1 MLVKINYLVKLFG
14 YGTNVIRNI
23 VDRGEF
29 AKYRTGGTGGIFFDL
44 NDKSEKLLKK
54 FLATKKRRGKSG
66 NAKRDSI
73 ERVEEKT
80 FDEY

>member
-1 MLVKINYLVKLFG
+1 MFVKIDYLVKLFG

-44 NDKSEKLLKK
+44 NDKSKKLLLK
-54 FLATKKRRGKSG
+54 FLATKKRKNNCDFTNKEG
-66 NAKRDSI
+66 
-73 ERVEEKT
+73 
-80 FDEY
+80 

>member
-1 MLVKINYLVKLFG
+1 MLVKIDYLVKMFG

-44 NDKSEKLLKK
+44 NDKSEELLLK
-54 FLATKKRRGKSG
+54 FLATKKRRRNNDITSG
-66 NAKRDSI
+66 
-73 ERVEEKT
+73 EGL
-80 FDEY
+80 

>member
-1 MLVKINYLVKLFG
+1 MLVKIDYLVKMFG

-44 NDKSEKLLKK
+44 NDKSEKLLLK
-54 FLATKKRRGKSG
+54 FLATKKRRRNNDITSG
-66 NAKRDSI
+66 
-73 ERVEEKT
+73 EGL
-80 FDEY
+80 

>member
-1 MLVKINYLVKLFG
+1 MLVKIDYLVKLFG

-54 FLATKKRRGKSG
+54 FLATKKRRRNNDITSG
-66 NAKRDSI
+66 
-73 ERVEEKT
+73 EGL
-80 FDEY
+80 

>member
-1 MLVKINYLVKLFG
+1 MLVKIYYLVKLFG

-44 NDKSEKLLKK
+44 NDKSEKLLLK
-54 FLATKKRRGKSG
+54 FLATKKRRKFYGITSG
-66 NAKRDSI
+66 
-73 ERVEEKT
+73 EGL
-80 FDEY
+80 

>member
-1 MLVKINYLVKLFG
+1 MLVKIDYLVKLFG

-44 NDKSEKLLKK
+44 NEKSEKLLLK
-54 FLATKKRRGKSG
+54 FLATKKRRRNNDITSG
-66 NAKRDSI
+66 
-73 ERVEEKT
+73 EGL
-80 FDEY
+80 